1 MSQYR
6 AAYPAVLLSYFWRP
20 ADWGYVVLILCIF
33 KAAHTQ
39 AQPSKFYFSC
49 RCCCVVSTVSAKL
62 LFLYYFEVLF
72 SPFQSC
78 SVLFSPALSCSV
90 PAQLCSLSDLVSLP
104 TTWDL
109 TMIQHCAW
117 KCSRNNEAL
126 ILKIFQKL
134 NDVRPSNL
142 FFPNFHIV
150 ELRRQKNEN
159 RSTVLRFLLQN

>member
-90 PAQLCSLSDLVSLP
+90 PAQLVYPILFLYQPPEIWPWFNTVLENWVNP
-104 TTWDL
+104 KK
-109 TMIQHCAW
+109 
-117 KCSRNNEAL
+117 KCSGSIKATVFNVRKFPYDSQN
-126 ILKIFQKL
+126 ISKIER
-134 NDVRPSNL
+134 RPS
-142 FFPNFHIV
+142 
-150 ELRRQKNEN
+150 Q
-159 RSTVLRFLLQN
+159 